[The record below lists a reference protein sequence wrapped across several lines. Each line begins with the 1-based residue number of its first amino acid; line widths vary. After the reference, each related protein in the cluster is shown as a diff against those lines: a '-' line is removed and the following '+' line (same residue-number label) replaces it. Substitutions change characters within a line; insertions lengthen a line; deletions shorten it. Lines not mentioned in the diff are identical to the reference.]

1 MSSIIDAI
9 CSFALVLLILGTSAT
24 LSLSLKESL
33 IEVIQEGSP
42 KMSKY
47 TEKMTGE
54 GLDLS
59 YARVYK

>member
-1 MSSIIDAI
+1 MSSIIHAI
-9 CSFALVLLILGTSAT
+9 CSFALVLLILGASAT

-33 IEVIQEGSP
+33 IEVMHEGSA

-59 YARVYK
+59 HARVYK